1 MFGSGGFIFSIY
13 LNHRL
18 NDKHSIRATMTAM
31 TAISTF
37 FRATV
42 FLLVGRYADRRLLT
56 LAAFGL
62 PAVILGLYCGHRIAL
77 RISHEQFLRV
87 LCLMLIATGG
97 SLIWRS
103 LHA

>member
-13 LNHRL
+13 LSHRL
-18 NDKHSIRATMTAM
+18 DDKHRIRATMTAM

-37 FRATV
+37 FRAAV
-42 FLLVGRYADRRLLT
+42 FLMIGTYADRELLT
-56 LAAFGL
+56 LVTFGL
-62 PAVILGLYCGHRIAL
+62 PAVVLGIFCGRHIAL
-77 RISHEQFLRV
+77 RISHTQFLRI

-97 SLIWRS
+97 SLVRRS